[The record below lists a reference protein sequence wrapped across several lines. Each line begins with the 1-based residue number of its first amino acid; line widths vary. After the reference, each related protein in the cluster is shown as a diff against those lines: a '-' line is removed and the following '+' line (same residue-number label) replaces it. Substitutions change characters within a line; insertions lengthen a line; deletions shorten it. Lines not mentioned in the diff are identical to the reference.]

1 MRVPSKGRLS
11 SFLPAFFFFVCL
23 DARAIDWYTSP
34 AGSTPPATYTL
45 PAGDAEAQARALA
58 VMANWSIVYE
68 PGSMYGMKSHA
79 IDKVR
84 DPNVALQKMLEG
96 LPLKIL
102 HPAPRY
108 WGVLRKWEVVVCLGQ
123 GYDRECTGASTHIY
137 PESPDSAQWR

>member
-11 SFLPAFFFFVCL
+11 SFLPAFFLFVCL
-23 DARAIDWYTSP
+23 DAHAIDWY
-34 AGSTPPATYTL
+34 TPPATYTL
-45 PAGDAEAQARALA
+45 PAGDAEEQARALA
-58 VMANWSIVYE
+58 RMADRSIVYE
-68 PGSMYGMKSHA
+68 PGSMYGMKSNA

-84 DPNVALQKMLEG
+84 DPDVALQKMLEG

-123 GYDRECTGASTHIY
+123 RDERECTGASTHIY
-137 PESPDSAQWR
+137 PESADSDQWR